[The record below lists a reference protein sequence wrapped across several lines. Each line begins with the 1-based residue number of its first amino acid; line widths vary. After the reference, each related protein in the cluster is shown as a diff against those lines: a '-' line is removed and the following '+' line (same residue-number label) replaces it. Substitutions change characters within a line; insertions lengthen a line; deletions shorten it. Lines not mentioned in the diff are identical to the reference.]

1 MNALEGLLGSLLPI
15 LVTLGLGM
23 FSRVTG
29 LLDEVGAGTL
39 KKVVS
44 RITLPFVIFQAFLT
58 ADYGADMAVIF
69 LAVMALCLIT
79 FALGFVFGKNL
90 PGASPLLPYTLAG
103 YEMGMLGYPLFMI
116 LAGAPH
122 MGILA
127 KVDLGQV
134 LFVFSLYL
142 FMLRRQTGEQKSLKE
157 AGLDILKNPV
167 MLALLSG
174 LTLGVTG
181 LAGRIL
187 ASPLGAQI
195 TNITG
200 FVGAPTAALILL
212 AIGFDFRPRP
222 ALLRPVLKA
231 LALRL
236 ALSALAGG
244 LVIWLLFA
252 ILPFD
257 PYLLLAMLM
266 MLILPAPFV
275 LPVYSQSAKEKEF
288 VSMYL
293 STATMVTIL
302 LFAGLLALKPL
313 IIGA

>member
-1 MNALEGLLGSLLPI
+1 MGS
-15 LVTLGLGM
+15 
-23 FSRVTG
+23 
-29 LLDEVGAGTL
+29 
-39 KKVVS
+39 
-44 RITLPFVIFQAFLT
+44 
-58 ADYGADMAVIF
+58 
-69 LAVMALCLIT
+69 
-79 FALGFVFGKNL
+79 
-90 PGASPLLPYTLAG
+90 
-103 YEMGMLGYPLFMI
+103 
-116 LAGAPH
+116 
-122 MGILA
+122 LA